1 MGAANCETISGSVN
15 PVTFEAQRQARPR
28 PRAPVRGPTLGAS
41 GVALHRERAP
51 ADPPSAGLS
60 GTFLYDSSLEGRRF
74 ELSVPRLRLARVGAP
89 CPRLRF
95 LPRQHAFFRR
105 NIMFNL
111 PTFSSSPTPDPSSAW
126 YPWIG
131 TTFRVHGVFYRNSTA
146 WSSDFGTT
154 GRRVSWYSVPQAGG
168 KIRTCSEFEM
178 TEHRAIA
185 INKCRPWSSVF
196 AARAAFDSSK
206 KPCRTAFLGG
216 QFEKY

>member
-1 MGAANCETISGSVN
+1 
-15 PVTFEAQRQARPR
+15 
-28 PRAPVRGPTLGAS
+28 
-41 GVALHRERAP
+41 
-51 ADPPSAGLS
+51 
-60 GTFLYDSSLEGRRF
+60 
-74 ELSVPRLRLARVGAP
+74 
-89 CPRLRF
+89 
-95 LPRQHAFFRR
+95 
-105 NIMFNL
+105 MFNL

-154 GRRVSWYSVPQAGG
+154 GRRVSWYSVPQQVG

-206 KPCRTAFLGG
+206 NPAERPF
-216 QFEKY
+216 